1 MKGKVIVGCD
11 QHVVHVNDEPSFL
24 EFLLKY
30 HIHHHL
36 EGGWRVSQ
44 AEKHDCRLEETFI
57 GDESCLPFV
66 TSLDT
71 DIVIAPLSVK
81 FSEQCSG
88 SSFIDKLRNKWEGVS
103 ISDGPLV

>member
-1 MKGKVIVGCD
+1 MKSKVIVGCN
-11 QHVVHVNDEPSFL
+11 QHVVHVNDEPSFS
-24 EFLLKY
+24 EFLLKC

-36 EGGWRVSQ
+36 EGGWGVSQ
-44 AEKHDCRLEETFI
+44 AKEHDHWFEETFI
-57 GDESCLPFV
+57 GNESCLPFIA
-66 TSLDT
+66 SSDA
-71 DIVIAPLSVK
+71 DIVIAPSYVK